1 MKEEG
6 GHTRKRGFP
15 LSKQEKFKPHQP
27 FLSPPSVFGH
37 ILASQPR
44 LLFFGFVSL
53 IKSQSK
59 AVPWLFLGN
68 QPHLSLG
75 NQPHLSPWAGF
86 CLRNAFALARRW
98 FQYSHRS
105 YFFIPVERK
114 IVCLAGGSPKT
125 FRIWEAIRKKKK

>member
-15 LSKQEKFKPHQP
+15 LSKQRKGSKRMRFKPHQP

-37 ILASQPR
+37 ILTSQPR

-59 AVPWLFLGN
+59 AKRCLGCFWGT
-68 QPHLSLG
+68 SLTFPRG
-75 NQPHLSPWAGF
+75 Q
-86 CLRNAFALARRW
+86 
-98 FQYSHRS
+98 
-105 YFFIPVERK
+105 
-114 IVCLAGGSPKT
+114 GS
-125 FRIWEAIRKKKK
+125 A